1 MPATERRAEILEAAL
16 EVFAARGYHH
26 SSLEEIASS
35 AGISKALIYEHFPSK
50 RELQAALLQD
60 QVQEL
65 FRRLAEAAAAAE
77 SGELRLRAGVDAF
90 LGFVEER
97 RDGWRMLFRESTD
110 PDVADALRAMQS
122 QATAVVAALIAA
134 EPDGRSRGA
143 PRRRR
148 AMEML
153 AQQLTGAIQ
162 SLANWWA
169 EHPEVPRRELVEQV
183 MAFAWLGLERLRDG
197 ERYGQAA

>member
-1 MPATERRAEILEAAL
+1 MLRSRSSPRA
-16 EVFAARGYHH
+16 GTTT

-50 RELQAALLQD
+50 RELPRGAAPGTT
-60 QVQEL
+60 
-65 FRRLAEAAAAAE
+65 FRSCSRSLAEAAASAQP
-77 SGELRLRAGVDAF
+77 GELRLRAGVDAF
-90 LGFVEER
+90 LRFVEER
-97 RDGWRMLFRESTD
+97 RDGWRMLFRESVG
-110 PDVADALRAMQS
+110 PGRGGRPAGDAGAGD
-122 QATAVVAALIAA
+122 
-134 EPDGRSRGA
+134 DGRRGADRRRARAAADGA

-148 AMEML
+148 AIEML

-169 EHPEVPRRELVEQV
+169 EHPEVPRHELVEQV

-197 ERYGQAA
+197 ERYGQPA